1 MNDTILISWI
11 GMTDLQSC
19 KTSLNQPSGPV
30 AQTVAQL
37 PLNHIYLLSDFDKK
51 TNIHFSKWLQQF
63 SPCKPVIKE
72 VTLTSPMNFEEIYN
86 ASITVCKQIINTF
99 GNSSNL
105 VFHISPGTSAMAAVF
120 ILIAKTQYPGKIIQ
134 SSIEHGVETVF
145 LPFDISLDFIPQLLE
160 HQDTHIQDQSIE
172 EPQES
177 SSFNSIIYR
186 SEEMSSAIR
195 LAKKIAYRSVPV
207 LLEGESG
214 TGKELFARAIH
225 NASPWKSN
233 PFIVIN
239 CGAIPQE
246 LFESEFFGYE
256 KGAFTG
262 AATQKIGV
270 FESAHNGTV
279 FLDEIGELP
288 HSQQVKLLRVL
299 QEKTI
304 RRVGG
309 VKEIPLN
316 IRIIA
321 ATNKELITEVQN
333 GAFRED
339 LFYRLAIAIIK
350 LPALR
355 ERKGDISLLVD
366 HILEMINSEYSK
378 DSGYARKI
386 LSAGAKQALYNY
398 SWPGNI
404 RELINTLRRAA
415 LWSDSEIITTV
426 DINLSFTI
434 IHSNKTKKDYDYI
447 SLIQKKSFNFE
458 EEINL
463 IVKDW
468 ISYVLDQTQGN
479 KTKAAMLLGMNNYQT
494 LNNWIKRVEM

>member
-1 MNDTILISWI
+1 MKNTILISWI
-11 GMTDLQSC
+11 GITDLQSC
-19 KTSLNQPSGPV
+19 KSSSNEPSGPI
-30 AQTVAQL
+30 AQAITQL
-37 PLNHIYLLSDFDKK
+37 PFSHIYLMSDFDKK
-51 TNIHFSKWLQQF
+51 TNTCFSEWLQQF
-63 SPCKPVIKE
+63 SQCKPIIQE
-72 VTLTSPMNFEEIYN
+72 APLTSPMNFEEIYN
-86 ASITVCKQIINTF
+86 VSTTVCKQITKTF
-99 GNSSNL
+99 GSSSNL
-105 VFHISPGTSAMAAVF
+105 VYHISPGTSAMAAVF
-120 ILIAKTQYPGKIIQ
+120 ILIAKTQYPGKVIQ
-134 SSIEHGVETVF
+134 SSIEYGVETVS

-160 HQDTHIQDQSIE
+160 HQDTHIQDQTIE

-177 SSFNSIIYR
+177 SSFDSIIYR

-195 LAKKIAYRSVPV
+195 LAKKIAYRSIPV

-214 TGKELFARAIH
+214 TGKELFARAVH
-225 NASPWKSN
+225 NASSRKNN
-233 PFIVIN
+233 PFIVVN

-262 AATQKIGV
+262 AATKKRGV

-288 HSQQVKLLRVL
+288 LSQQVKLLRVL

-309 VKEIPLN
+309 VKEISLDV
-316 IRIIA
+316 RIIA

-366 HILEMINSEYSK
+366 HILEMTNSEYSE
-378 DSGYARKI
+378 DS
-386 LSAGAKQALYNY
+386 
-398 SWPGNI
+398 
-404 RELINTLRRAA
+404 
-415 LWSDSEIITTV
+415 
-426 DINLSFTI
+426 
-434 IHSNKTKKDYDYI
+434 
-447 SLIQKKSFNFE
+447 
-458 EEINL
+458 
-463 IVKDW
+463 
-468 ISYVLDQTQGN
+468 
-479 KTKAAMLLGMNNYQT
+479 
-494 LNNWIKRVEM
+494 